1 MNETI
6 KIVNKHRILP
16 DLIDFEPQEIYI
28 NNQRFVIDT
37 RKMKFETAKMFNE
50 IKYGR
55 GIKWNQLIKVGL
67 TYKIK
72 MLSSIM
78 CFLTGL

>member
-55 GIKWNQLIKVGL
+55 GIK
-67 TYKIK
+67 
-72 MLSSIM
+72 
-78 CFLTGL
+78 